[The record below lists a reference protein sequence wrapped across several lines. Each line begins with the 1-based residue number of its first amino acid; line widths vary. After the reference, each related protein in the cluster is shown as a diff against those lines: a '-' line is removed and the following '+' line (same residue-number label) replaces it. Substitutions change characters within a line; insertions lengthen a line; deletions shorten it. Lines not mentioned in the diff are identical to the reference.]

1 MKQSEKNVLRNGIF
15 PIHLPRL
22 HSKNLDL
29 LRNSSLLFIM
39 LKISSKILSDLARF
53 AAILEQKLPL

>member
-1 MKQSEKNVLRNGIF
+1 MKQSEKNVLHNGIF
-15 PIHLPRL
+15 FIF
-22 HSKNLDL
+22 NLDL
-29 LRNSSLLFIM
+29 LSNGSLLSIM